1 MRTRKRRKPKFVTRK
16 YARSYML
23 KTEDAYIEDLLR
35 DGGDWICEDGHRTER
50 ALDRC
55 QYCTEYF
62 RRMDELNEAF
72 PQ

>member
-1 MRTRKRRKPKFVTRK
+1 MTKKKRKPKFVTRK

-23 KTEDAYIEDLLR
+23 KAEDAYIEDLL
-35 DGGDWICEDGHRTER
+35 DDEGEFICEDNHKT
-50 ALDRC
+50 AKAVDRC
-55 QYCTEYF
+55 PYCTEYF